1 MSAMRIPEAA
11 RELGFSRWTLYK
23 LIRSGELGCVR
34 RPGGHI
40 RIWPE
45 HIEAFKRRHE
55 CPPTSSAAPTAA
67 LGTSDLPSKG
77 ERATF
82 QLIATGGRTL
92 NDG

>member
-1 MSAMRIPEAA
+1 MSAMTIPQAA
-11 RELGFSRWTLYK
+11 RELGYSRWTLYK

-55 CPPTSSAAPTAA
+55 CPPTSSADLPAAP
-67 LGTSDLPSKG
+67 GTSDSPPPG